1 VLDVLHGNK
10 EQTMKFYQVAIKG
23 NRPQGGLF
31 DTEEQA
37 RSEIKFLKADD
48 RRFADDAMREAGI
61 EVKPIEYVVMEV
73 TR

>member
-1 VLDVLHGNK
+1 
-10 EQTMKFYQVAIKG
+10 MKFYQVAIKG

-31 DTEEQA
+31 DTREQA
-37 RSEIKFLKADD
+37 RSEITFLEADD

>member
-1 VLDVLHGNK
+1 
-10 EQTMKFYQVAIKG
+10 MKFYQVAIKG

-37 RSEIKFLKADD
+37 RREIRFLQADD
-48 RRFADDAMREAGI
+48 RRFADEAMHQAGI
-61 EVKPIEYVVMEV
+61 EVQKIEYVVMEV